1 MRRLTMMFII
11 VDVVLKSEL
20 LFRIPNIVPKTE
32 QSQTESDLFLEA
44 VMSRT
49 AKNLIGPQLAKHRTH
64 LAMSQSEFAGLCQR
78 SGWDVSRETLA
89 KIESGIRCVTDL
101 ELVEISSALKL
112 PLPVLFP
119 TDEQHRFGRK
129 VTQ

>member
-11 VDVVLKSEL
+11 VDLVLKSEL
-20 LFRIPNIVPKTE
+20 MFRIPNIVPKSE
-32 QSQTESDLFLEA
+32 QPQTESDLFSEI

-119 TDEQHRFGRK
+119 PDEQHRFGRK

>member
-1 MRRLTMMFII
+1 MF
-11 VDVVLKSEL
+11 VRKSEL
-20 LFRIPNIVPKTE
+20 LFRMPNIVLIPE
-32 QSQTESDLFLEA
+32 LLQPHFDIIA
-44 VMSRT
+44 WARMSRT
-49 AKNLIGPQLAKHRTH
+49 AKNLIGPQLAKHRTN

-89 KIESGIRCVTDL
+89 KIESGIRCVTDI

-119 TDEQHRFGRK
+119 PGEQHRFGRK
-129 VTQ
+129 VNQ

>member
-20 LFRIPNIVPKTE
+20 MFRIPNIVPKTE
-32 QSQTESDLFLEA
+32 QPQTESDLFSEI

-119 TDEQHRFGRK
+119 PDEQHRFGRK

>member
-1 MRRLTMMFII
+1 MLVR
-11 VDVVLKSEL
+11 KSEL
-20 LFRIPNIVPKTE
+20 MFRIPNIVPKSE
-32 QSQTESDLFLEA
+32 LLQTESDLFSEIE
-44 VMSRT
+44 MSRT

-119 TDEQHRFGRK
+119 PGEQHRFGRK
-129 VTQ
+129 IDQ

>member
-1 MRRLTMMFII
+1 MFII

-20 LFRIPNIVPKTE
+20 LFRIPNIVPKSE
-32 QSQTESDLFLEA
+32 PPQTESDLFSEIE
-44 VMSRT
+44 MSRT

-119 TDEQHRFGRK
+119 PENSIVLARK
-129 VTQ
+129 

>member
-1 MRRLTMMFII
+1 
-11 VDVVLKSEL
+11 
-20 LFRIPNIVPKTE
+20 
-32 QSQTESDLFLEA
+32 
-44 VMSRT
+44 MSRT

-119 TDEQHRFGRK
+119 PDEQHRFGRK

>member
-1 MRRLTMMFII
+1 MRRLTMMFMM
-11 VDVVLKSEL
+11 VDVVRYSEH
-20 LFRIPNIVPKTE
+20 LFRIPNIVLIPE
-32 QSQTESDLFLEA
+32 LMQTHFDIIA
-44 VMSRT
+44 WARMTRP

-119 TDEQHRFGRK
+119 PGEQHRFGRK
-129 VTQ
+129 MTQ

>member
-1 MRRLTMMFII
+1 M
-11 VDVVLKSEL
+11 
-20 LFRIPNIVPKTE
+20 FRIPNIVPKTE

-64 LAMSQSEFAGLCQR
+64 LALSQSEFAGLCQR

-112 PLPVLFP
+112 PVPALFP
-119 TDEQHRFGRK
+119 PGEQHRFGRK
-129 VTQ
+129 VSQ

>member
-1 MRRLTMMFII
+1 MF
-11 VDVVLKSEL
+11 VLKSEL
-20 LFRIPNIVPKTE
+20 MFRIPNIVPKSE
-32 QSQTESDLFLEA
+32 LPQTESDLFPET

-101 ELVEISSALKL
+101 ELIEIASALKL
-112 PLPVLFP
+112 TLPALFP
-119 TDEQHRFGRK
+119 PAEQHRFGRK
-129 VTQ
+129 MTQ

>member
-20 LFRIPNIVPKTE
+20 MFRIPNIVPKSE
-32 QSQTESDLFLEA
+32 LLQTESDLFPDA

-64 LAMSQSEFAGLCQR
+64 LAMSQSEFAGCLLYT
-78 SGWDVSRETLA
+78 SDAADG
-89 KIESGIRCVTDL
+89 DL
-101 ELVEISSALKL
+101 V
-112 PLPVLFP
+112 
-119 TDEQHRFGRK
+119 
-129 VTQ
+129 

>member
-20 LFRIPNIVPKTE
+20 LFRIPNIVPKSE
-32 QSQTESDLFLEA
+32 QPQTESDLFSEI

-119 TDEQHRFGRK
+119 PDEQHRFGRK

>member
-1 MRRLTMMFII
+1 
-11 VDVVLKSEL
+11 
-20 LFRIPNIVPKTE
+20 
-32 QSQTESDLFLEA
+32 
-44 VMSRT
+44 MSRT
-49 AKNLIGPQLAKHRTH
+49 VKNLIGPQLAKHRTH

-119 TDEQHRFGRK
+119 PGEQHRFGRK
-129 VTQ
+129 MTQ

>member
-20 LFRIPNIVPKTE
+20 LFRIPNIVPKSE
-32 QSQTESDLFLEA
+32 PPQTESDLFSEIE
-44 VMSRT
+44 MSRT

-64 LAMSQSEFAGLCQR
+64 LAMSQSEVAGLCQR

-119 TDEQHRFGRK
+119 PDEQHRFGRK